1 MMTFVEITGRM
12 KRVDSDCVQC
22 KGAGMYVLCH
32 VLYKGGLSERAHT
45 QSRLVNAGRK
55 YCSRFI
61 NKGCLGQMRHPQL
74 FLLPVDVIRGVCC
87 AIPDFMEINLLT
99 QAEKRADN
107 LTKVRKGEKE
117 KALRNPHQR
126 YLFVSGKK
134 LWKNIFETWA
144 KNPV

>member
-1 MMTFVEITGRM
+1 
-12 KRVDSDCVQC
+12 
-22 KGAGMYVLCH
+22 
-32 VLYKGGLSERAHT
+32 
-45 QSRLVNAGRK
+45 
-55 YCSRFI
+55 
-61 NKGCLGQMRHPQL
+61 
-74 FLLPVDVIRGVCC
+74 
-87 AIPDFMEINLLT
+87 LLT

-107 LTKVRKGEKE
+107 LTKVRRGEKE